1 MRRFRTTT
9 LFIAML
15 AAVACALPAAAQA
28 SRDQVTYFEAPR
40 DLLDPAQRPA
50 ALNTISSLGVHA
62 LRLVLY
68 WNDVAPHANSRR
80 RGHFDQT
87 DPAQYRWGQY
97 DAVVDAA
104 QARGWRVLLTVSG
117 PVPRWA
123 TSARRDHVTRPSPRD
138 FQAFMTAVGRH
149 FAGRVQTYSIWN
161 EPNHPQFLD
170 PQYGRGH
177 RPVSPG
183 IYRGLLLAGIR
194 GLRAGGQGSVPVLMG
209 ETAPRGT
216 GHDVAPLTFLRG
228 ALCLD
233 GSYHRRRGCGMVR
246 VDGYAH
252 HAYTTLQGPFFVPPG
267 KNDVTIGVL
276 GRLVRALDRAAAAGA
291 IPRRTPIWLTEFG
304 IQSVPDPF
312 VGVSLMRQNEY
323 RAISEKIAW
332 RNPRVMSFSQYLL
345 RDDLPIPHVPRIL
358 RYGGFESGL
367 ETSSGVVKPS
377 LTGFRL
383 PLVAGVRKRGISLW
397 GLVRPAGGQTTVQ
410 IQFNDGNGWRDG
422 GTATTDALGYW
433 SATGPPRAGRRWRVT
448 WTAPD
453 GTRYAC
459 PAVRS
464 YLHV

>member
-1 MRRFRTTT
+1 MRRLRTTT
-9 LFIAML
+9 LLIAML
-15 AAVACALPAAAQA
+15 AAAACALPAAAQA
-28 SRDQVTYFEAPR
+28 SHDQTTYFEAPR

-50 ALNTISSLGVHA
+50 ALSTISSLGVHA

-68 WNDVAPHANSRR
+68 WDAVAPNANSRR
-80 RGHFDQT
+80 RGRFDQT
-87 DPAQYRWGQY
+87 SPAAYHWGQY

-123 TSARRDHVTRPSPRD
+123 TSGRRDHVTRPSPRY

-194 GLRAGGQGSVPVLMG
+194 GLKAAGQGSVPVLMG

-228 ALCLD
+228 ALCLN
-233 GSYHRRRGCGMVR
+233 GSYHRRRGCGR
-246 VDGYAH
+246 VDIAGYAH
-252 HAYTTLQGPFFVPPG
+252 HAYTTIQGPFFVPPG
-267 KNDVTIGVL
+267 RNDVTIGVL
-276 GRLVRALDRAAAAGA
+276 GRLARALDRAAAAGA

-332 RNPRVMSFSQYLL
+332 RNPRVASFSQYLL

-377 LTGFRL
+377 LSGFRL
-383 PLVAGVRKRGISLW
+383 PLVARAGRRTISLW
-397 GLVRPAGGQTTVQ
+397 GLVRPASGPTTVQ
-410 IQFNDGNGWRDG
+410 IQLNDGNGWRDG
-422 GTATTDALGYW
+422 GSAQTDALGYW
-433 SATGPPRAGRRWRVT
+433 SATAPARVGRRWRVV

-453 GTRYAC
+453 GTQFSC

-464 YLHV
+464 YLGV